1 MSKESINK
9 KVKKTRVFYENPY
22 ELETMF
28 ESLSVASYNDKEL
41 IFMDRFISEL
51 RSNPSS
57 DLTAIS
63 YRILRDLNLIKIPM

>member
-51 RSNPSS
+51 RSNPSA

>member
-51 RSNPSS
+51 RSNPSA

-63 YRILRDLNLIKIPM
+63 YRILRDLNLIKIPL